1 MADAAHASGGD
12 TDLVGDADAAHWAE
26 RFAATFEVRRRAHI
40 GNRGIHEPVDTQGLM
55 LTWFAG
61 AIESGR
67 MAAERGR
74 TR

>member
-1 MADAAHASGGD
+1 VADLAHAAEGD

-26 RFAATFEVRRRAHI
+26 RFAATFEVRRRADT
-40 GNRGIHEPVDTQGLM
+40 GNRGIIEPVDTEGLM
-55 LTWFAG
+55 LSWFAG
-61 AIESGR
+61 AIETGH